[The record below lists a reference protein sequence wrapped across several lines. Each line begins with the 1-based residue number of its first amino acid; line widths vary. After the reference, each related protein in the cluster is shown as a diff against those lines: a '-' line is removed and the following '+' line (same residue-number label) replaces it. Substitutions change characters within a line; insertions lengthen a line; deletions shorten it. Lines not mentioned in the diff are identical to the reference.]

1 MAKEKEAQDKK
12 DKKDKKDNQ
21 PAKSGGKNKIFL
33 IGVPVLVLLIFGAAA
48 GAYFM
53 GVFSGDSSSTAEAA
67 AKTEEKKNLGPLV
80 EMEDFVVNIMHDD
93 SARFLKVGI
102 TLEVAGEESKSAIK
116 RRMPQIAD
124 AVLLL
129 VGNKTF
135 DDVKDLQ
142 GKMQLKADLL
152 DRIQELSGK
161 GTVRNI
167 YFTDFVVQ

>member
-1 MAKEKEAQDKK
+1 MAKEKEKEAQDKK
-12 DKKDKKDNQ
+12 DKQ

-33 IGVPVLVLLIFGAAA
+33 IGVPLLVLLIFGAAA

-53 GVFSGDSSSTAEAA
+53 GAFSEDGSGTAEAA
-67 AKTEEKKNLGPLV
+67 AKGEEEENLGPLV

-102 TLEVAGEESKSAIK
+102 TLEVADEEGKSAIK

-124 AVLLL
+124 AVLLM

-152 DRIQELSGK
+152 DRIQDLSGK
-161 GTVRNI
+161 GTVRNV

>member
-1 MAKEKEAQDKK
+1 MAKEKEKEAQDKK
-12 DKKDKKDNQ
+12 EKQ
-21 PAKSGGKNKIFL
+21 PEKSGSKNKIFL

-53 GVFSGDSSSTAEAA
+53 GAFSGDSSGMAEAA
-67 AKTEEKKNLGPLV
+67 AKTETEKELGPLL

-102 TLEVAGEESKSAIK
+102 TLEVEDEESKSAIK

-124 AVLLL
+124 AVLLM

-161 GTVRNI
+161 GKVRNI

>member
-1 MAKEKEAQDKK
+1 MAKEKGKEAQEKK
-12 DKKDKKDNQ
+12 DKE

-33 IGVPVLVLLIFGAAA
+33 IGVPVLVLLIFGTAA

-53 GVFSGDSSSTAEAA
+53 GVFSGEKSGTAEAA
-67 AKTEEKKNLGPLV
+67 AKTEEKKNLGPLL

-102 TLEVAGEESKSAIK
+102 TLEVEDEESRTAIK

-124 AVLLL
+124 AVLLM

-152 DRIQELSGK
+152 DRIQELSGRGK
-161 GTVRNI
+161 VRNI